1 MIARSVPDALAVP
14 AAALL
19 TAQDGTTSV
28 MVVVSCE
35 KSKKPSEQCAH
46 QKPVK
51 TGIREEDRIQIVEG
65 VQAGDRI
72 VATGAY
78 GLPDNSK
85 ITTAEAK
92 PEGKDEKE

>member
-1 MIARSVPDALAVP
+1 MVARTLPDALAVP

-28 MVVVSCE
+28 MVVGSDG
-35 KSKKPSEQCAH
+35 KAH
-46 QKPVK
+46 QRTVK
-51 TGIREEDRIQIVEG
+51 AGIRDGDRIQIVEG
-65 VQAGDRI
+65 LQAGEKI
-72 VATGAY
+72 VGVGAY

-92 PEGKDEKE
+92 PEGSSQPEGSNQKE

>member
-1 MIARSVPDALAVP
+1 VADALAVP

-19 TAQDGTTSV
+19 TAPDGTTSV
-28 MVVVSCE
+28 MVAGSCE
-35 KSKKPSEQCAH
+35 KSRNASDQCAH
-46 QKPVK
+46 QMMVK
-51 TGIREEDRIQIVEG
+51 SGIREGDQVQIVEG
-65 VQAGDRI
+65 LKAGDRI

-92 PEGKDEKE
+92 PEGNDEKE